1 MLKSKIIQGIM
12 LGFFANRYS
21 LSDTSK
27 TFLIRTSVKTE
38 RTTIVSTSQQKI
50 AGIIA
55 CLLGGVSIQALA
67 EENSEIFTLGE
78 IAVTGKRNTENPLGT
93 ATLDREQLW
102 DFSKNGVADALN
114 LIPGVAT
121 TMVSGPGRRNESD
134 ISLRGLDRTRV
145 PLTIDGIRLFLP
157 ADNRIDYGRFL
168 TLDLSEIQVA
178 KGYVSVINGP
188 DGMGGAVN
196 LVTRKPVKEFEGEIR
211 YSALLGRSGQ
221 HDGDIWYANLG
232 GKQEKFYWQ
241 ASLQQR
247 DIDGWRLSNDY
258 KSELPTTAPNYQG
271 SGLRNFS
278 DSNDWRGSLKLG
290 FTPNETD
297 EYSVNYSK
305 QSGEKHRAPPV
316 RGCDDAQGINQ
327 TTCVQGAGTRLWDWP
342 EWDTSS
348 LYFLSRTKLD
358 AKTYIKTRAYYN
370 TFDNTLTFYTAA
382 LGGGNRYGTLTNES
396 VYDDNSKGFSIELG
410 TDHLP
415 QQTLK
420 TSVHYRRDEHIE
432 WNTNRGTAAAT
443 NNNPP
448 EPKQSNIESI
458 WSFALEDTWHVTD
471 TVDLIGGI
479 SRDKRSP
486 QTAEDF
492 NAGSMVFYPRKDKN
506 ATNYQAA
513 AIWRYRPG
521 GKTHFSISDRTRF
534 PTIFERYSTRF
545 GNASSNPDLKP
556 ERGTNI
562 ELGLEDTLW
571 AGVRGTAAVFH
582 NRIKDYI
589 QSVPVDFNG
598 NGSFDTNENQS
609 RNVGEATIKGLE
621 LGLVAS
627 VLPSLEVGGNYSW
640 IDAEITPPP
649 GTVTLYPY
657 LATPKNK
664 GFFYAKW
671 NPTDKW
677 NIVPS
682 YEVADSRWS
691 QQVGGVSGPAFVK
704 TGSYDLLNLK
714 VDYRIVRDWVVSFA
728 ANNLLDKNYELS
740 AGYPS
745 QGRNFLLSSR
755 YQF

>member
-1 MLKSKIIQGIM
+1 MTASH
-12 LGFFANRYS
+12 
-21 LSDTSK
+21 
-27 TFLIRTSVKTE
+27 
-38 RTTIVSTSQQKI
+38 QQKI

-55 CLLGGVSIQALA
+55 CLLGGVSAQALA

-78 IAVTGKRNTENPLGT
+78 IAVTGKRDSESPLGT

-121 TMVSGPGRRNESD
+121 TQVSGAGRRNESD

-157 ADNRIDYGRFL
+157 ADSRIDFGRFL
-168 TLDLSEIQVA
+168 TPDLSEIQVA

-188 DGMGGAVN
+188 DGMGGAIN
-196 LVTRKPVKEFEGEIR
+196 LVTRKPVKSFEGEVR
-211 YSALLGRSGQ
+211 YSALMGGSGQ

-241 ASLQQR
+241 ANLQQR
-247 DIDGWRLSNDY
+247 DIDGWRLSKDY
-258 KSELPTTAPNYQG
+258 RSELPTTAPNYQG
-271 SGLRNFS
+271 SGIRNFS

-297 EYSVNYSK
+297 EYSLNYSK

-316 RGCDDAQGINQ
+316 RGNDDVQ
-327 TTCVQGAGTRLWDWP
+327 TSGGVTRLWDWP
-342 EWDTSS
+342 VWDTSS
-348 LYFLSRTKLD
+348 LYFLSSTKLD
-358 AKTYIKTRAYYN
+358 AKTYLKTRIYYN
-370 TFDNTLTFYTAA
+370 TFDNQLDFYTVAP
-382 LGGGNRYGTLTNES
+382 GGGNRLGILANS
-396 VYDDNSKGFSIELG
+396 SIYDDNSKGFSIELG
-410 TDHLP
+410 THHLA

-420 TSVHYRRDEHIE
+420 TSLHYRRDEHIE
-432 WNTNRGTAAAT
+432 WNTNRTNNSAVAA

-448 EPKQSNIESI
+448 EPKQSNIEST
-458 WSFALEDTWHVTD
+458 WSFAVEDTWHVTE
-471 TVDLIGGI
+471 TVDLVGGI
-479 SRDKRSP
+479 SFDKRAP
-486 QTAEDF
+486 TKAEDF
-492 NAGSMVFYPRKDKN
+492 TAGAMVNYPLIDN
-506 ATNYQAA
+506 SATNYQGA

-521 GKTHFSISDRTRF
+521 GKAHFSVSDRTRF

-545 GNASSNPDLKP
+545 NSASSNPGLNP
-556 ERGTNI
+556 ERANNI
-562 ELGLEDTLW
+562 ELGFEDTLLP
-571 AGVRGTAAVFH
+571 GIRGTAAIFH
-582 NRIKDYI
+582 NKIKDYI
-589 QSVPVDFNG
+589 QSVPLDLNG
-598 NGSFDTNENQS
+598 NGTIDSNENQN
-609 RNVGEATIKGLE
+609 RNVGTATIKGIE

-627 VLPSLEVGGNYSW
+627 VRSTLEVGGNYSW

-664 GFFYAKW
+664 GFLYAKW

-691 QQVGGVSGPAFVK
+691 QQLGGIAGPSFVK

-714 VDYRIVRDWVVSFA
+714 VDYMIVRNWAVSFA

>member
-1 MLKSKIIQGIM
+1 MAATLQQRITSII
-12 LGFFANRYS
+12 
-21 LSDTSK
+21 
-27 TFLIRTSVKTE
+27 V
-38 RTTIVSTSQQKI
+38 
-50 AGIIA
+50 
-55 CLLGGVSIQALA
+55 CLLGGISVQARA
-67 EENSEIFTLGE
+67 ESSSDIFTLGE
-78 IAVTGKRNTENPLGT
+78 ISVTGKRDTENALGT

-102 DFSKNGVADALN
+102 DFSKNGLADALN

-121 TMVSGPGRRNESD
+121 TQVSGSGRRNESD

-157 ADNRIDYGRFL
+157 ADSRIDFGRFL
-168 TLDLSEIQVA
+168 TPDLSEIQVA

-188 DGMGGAVN
+188 DGMGGAIN
-196 LVTRKPVKEFEGEIR
+196 LVTRKPVKHFEGEIR
-211 YSALLGRSGQ
+211 YSALMGGGGQ
-221 HDGDIWYANLG
+221 HDGDIWYVNLG
-232 GKQEKFYWQ
+232 GKQEKLYWQ
-241 ASLQQR
+241 ASFQQR
-247 DIDGWRLSNDY
+247 DIDGWRLSKDY
-258 KSELPTTAPNYQG
+258 KPELAATAPNYQD

-278 DSNDWRGSLKLG
+278 DSSDWRGSLKLG

-297 EYSVNYSK
+297 EYSLNYSK

-327 TTCVQGAGTRLWDWP
+327 TTCAQGANTRLWDWP

-348 LYFLSRTKLD
+348 LYFLSNTRLD
-358 AKTYIKTRAYYN
+358 AKTYLKTRLYYN
-370 TFDNTLTFYTAA
+370 TFDNTLSFYTVAP
-382 LGGGNRYGTLTNES
+382 GGGNRYGTLTSNS
-396 VYDDNSKGFSIELG
+396 IYDDNSKGLSIELG
-410 TDHLP
+410 TQHLA

-420 TSVHYRRDEHIE
+420 TSLHYRRDAHVE
-432 WNTNRGTAAAT
+432 WNTNQGSAANT

-458 WSFALEDTWHVTD
+458 WSLAVEDTWHVTD

-479 SRDKRSP
+479 SHDKRSP
-486 QTAEDF
+486 KTAEDF
-492 NAGSMVFYPRKDKN
+492 TSGAMVYYPRVNKE

-521 GKTHFSISDRTRF
+521 AKTYFSVSDRTRF

-556 ERGTNI
+556 ERANNI
-562 ELGLEDTLW
+562 ELGIEETM
-571 AGVRGTAAVFH
+571 AHGVRGTAAIFH
-582 NRIKDYI
+582 NKIKDYI
-589 QSVPVDFNG
+589 QSVALDLNG
-598 NGSFDTNENQS
+598 NGTVETNENQN
-609 RNVGEATIKGLE
+609 RNVGEATIKGVE
-621 LGLVAS
+621 LGMVAS
-627 VLPSLEVGGNYSW
+627 VLPTLEVGGNYSW

-664 GFFYAKW
+664 GFLYAKW

-682 YEVADSRWS
+682 YEVADQRWS
-691 QQVGGVSGPAFVK
+691 QQVGGVSGPAYVQ
-704 TGSYDLLNLK
+704 TGAYDLLNLK
-714 VDYRIVRDWVVSFA
+714 VDYRIVRDWVMSFA

-745 QGRNFLLSSR
+745 QGRNFLLSTR

>member
-1 MLKSKIIQGIM
+1 MGISYK
-12 LGFFANRYS
+12 NNT
-21 LSDTSK
+21 DK
-27 TFLIRTSVKTE
+27 E
-38 RTTIVSTSQQKI
+38 RTIIVATLQQQKI

-55 CLLGGVSIQALA
+55 CLLGGISVQALA
-67 EENSEIFTLGE
+67 EDSNIFTLGE
-78 IAVTGKRNTENPLGT
+78 IAVTGKRDTENPLGT

-121 TMVSGPGRRNESD
+121 TQVSGSGRRNESD

-157 ADNRIDYGRFL
+157 ADSRIDFGRFL
-168 TLDLSEIQVA
+168 TPDLSEIQVA

-188 DGMGGAVN
+188 DGMGGAIN
-196 LVTRKPVKEFEGEIR
+196 LVTRKPVKDFEGEIR
-211 YSALLGRSGQ
+211 YSALLGGGGQ

-232 GKQEKFYWQ
+232 GKREKFYWQ

-247 DIDGWRLSNDY
+247 DIDGWRLSKDY
-258 KSELPTTAPNYQG
+258 HSELPTSAPNYQG
-271 SGLRNFS
+271 NGLRNFS
-278 DSNDWRGSLKLG
+278 DSNDWRGSFKVG

-297 EYSVNYSK
+297 EYSINYSK

-327 TTCVQGAGTRLWDWP
+327 TTCAQGANARLWDWP
-342 EWDTSS
+342 VWDTSS
-348 LYFLSRTKLD
+348 LYFLSNTKLD
-358 AKTYIKTRAYYN
+358 AKTYLKTRLYYN
-370 TFDNTLTFYTAA
+370 TFDNTLSFYTVAP
-382 LGGGNRYGTLTNES
+382 GGGNRYGTLTNNS
-396 VYDDNSKGFSIELG
+396 IYDDISKGFSIELG
-410 TDHLP
+410 THHLA

-420 TSVHYRRDEHIE
+420 TSLYYRRDEHVE
-432 WNTNRGTAAAT
+432 WNTNQGSAAST

-458 WSFALEDTWHVTD
+458 WSFAVEDTWHVTD
-471 TVDLIGGI
+471 TIDLVGGI
-479 SRDKRSP
+479 SHDKRSP
-486 QTAEDF
+486 KAAEDF
-492 NAGSMVFYPRKDKN
+492 SAGAMVYYPRKDQD

-513 AIWRYRPG
+513 AIWRYRQG
-521 GKTHFSISDRTRF
+521 GKIHFSVSDRTRF

-545 GNASSNPDLKP
+545 GNASSNPNLSP
-556 ERGTNI
+556 ERANNV
-562 ELGLEDTLW
+562 ELGVEDTL
-571 AGVRGTAAVFH
+571 APGVRGTAAIFH

-589 QSVPVDFNG
+589 QSVAVDLNG
-598 NGSFDTNENQS
+598 NGVLETNENQN
-609 RNVGEATIKGLE
+609 RNVGEATIKGVE
-621 LGLVAS
+621 LGIVAS
-627 VLPSLEVGGNYSW
+627 VLSNLEVGGNYSW

-649 GTVTLYPY
+649 GITTLYPY
-657 LATPKNK
+657 LSTPKNK
-664 GFFYAKW
+664 GFLYAKW

-691 QQVGGVSGPAFVK
+691 QQVGGVPGPAYVK

-714 VDYRIVRDWVVSFA
+714 VDYMIVRDWAVSFA

-745 QGRNFLLSSR
+745 QGRNFLLSTR

>member
-1 MLKSKIIQGIM
+1 
-12 LGFFANRYS
+12 
-21 LSDTSK
+21 
-27 TFLIRTSVKTE
+27 
-38 RTTIVSTSQQKI
+38 
-50 AGIIA
+50 
-55 CLLGGVSIQALA
+55 
-67 EENSEIFTLGE
+67 
-78 IAVTGKRNTENPLGT
+78 LGT

-121 TMVSGPGRRNESD
+121 TPVSGPGRRNESD

-157 ADNRIDYGRFL
+157 ADSRIDFGRFL
-168 TLDLSEIQVA
+168 TPDLSEIQVV

-188 DGMGGAVN
+188 DGMGGAIN
-196 LVTRKPVKEFEGEIR
+196 LVTRKPVKDFEGEIR
-211 YSALLGRSGQ
+211 YSALLGGSGQ

-247 DIDGWRLSNDY
+247 DIDGWRLSKDY
-258 KSELPTTAPNYQG
+258 KPELPTTAPNYQD

-278 DSNDWRGSLKLG
+278 DSNDWRGSLKFG
-290 FTPNETD
+290 ITPNETD
-297 EYSVNYSK
+297 EYSFNYSK

-327 TTCVQGAGTRLWDWP
+327 ATCVQGAGTRLWDWP

-348 LYFLSRTKLD
+348 LYFLSNTKLD
-358 AKTYIKTRAYYN
+358 AKTYLKTRLYYN
-370 TFDNTLTFYTAA
+370 TFDNTLSFYTVAP
-382 LGGGNRYGTLTNES
+382 GGGNRYGTLTNDS

-420 TSVHYRRDEHIE
+420 TSLHYRRDEHIE
-432 WNTNRGTAAAT
+432 WNTNRGTAANT

-458 WSFALEDTWHVTD
+458 WSFAAEDTWHVTD
-471 TVDLIGGI
+471 TVDLVGGI
-479 SRDKRSP
+479 SRDMRDPK
-486 QTAEDF
+486 QAQEF
-492 NAGSMVFYPRKDKN
+492 NLPAPGQPAALFNLPIKDMN

-513 AIWRYRPG
+513 AIWRYQPG
-521 GKTHFSISDRTRF
+521 GKAHFSVSDRVRF
-534 PTIFERYSTRF
+534 PTIFERFSGRF
-545 GNASSNPDLKP
+545 GSAVSNPGLDP
-556 ERGTNI
+556 EHSLNY
-562 ELGLEDTLW
+562 ELGIEDNL
-571 AGVRGTAAVFH
+571 AKGVRGTAAIFH
-582 NRIKDYI
+582 NKIKDYI
-589 QSVPVDFNG
+589 QAVPNAVFVPGVGGGFFNQ
-598 NGSFDTNENQS
+598 NQ
-609 RNVGEATIKGLE
+609 NVGEATIKGLE
-621 LGLVAS
+621 LGIVAS
-627 VLPSLEVGGNYSW
+627 VLPTLEVGGNYSW
-640 IDAEITPPP
+640 IDTDITPPP
-649 GTVTLYPY
+649 GTTTLYPY

-664 GFFYAKW
+664 GFLYAKW

-682 YEVADSRWS
+682 YEVSDQRWS
-691 QQVGGVSGPAFVK
+691 QQVGGVPGPAYTK
-704 TGSYDLLNLK
+704 TGSYDLLNVK
-714 VDYRIVRDWVVSFA
+714 VDYMIVRDWVVSFA